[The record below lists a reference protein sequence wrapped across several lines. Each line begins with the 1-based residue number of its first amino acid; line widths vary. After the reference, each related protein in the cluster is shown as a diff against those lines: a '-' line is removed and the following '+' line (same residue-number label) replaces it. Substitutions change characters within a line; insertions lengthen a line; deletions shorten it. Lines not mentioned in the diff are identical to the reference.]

1 VIQHSPEQQENE
13 KRYPTIYQIAL
24 DYLPIQATSVP
35 CERVFS
41 SSAET
46 ATKKRNRLHP
56 ILFEAMQILKFG
68 YKKERL
74 NFTKGW
80 AMRESDL
87 IPHNETRDGLTF
99 LSDEDGYSAAI
110 DRILQEIILREDL
123 EEGEPAEGF

>member
-1 VIQHSPEQQENE
+1 
-13 KRYPTIYQIAL
+13 
-24 DYLPIQATSVP
+24 
-35 CERVFS
+35 
-41 SSAET
+41 
-46 ATKKRNRLHP
+46 
-56 ILFEAMQILKFG
+56 MQILKFG

-99 LSDEDGYSAAI
+99 LSDEDDYGAAI